1 MEADTYWKIRDYEK
15 LLAERPTLNYVRSAM
30 EEEGR
35 NVFGKARVYVD
46 DEVEKIKDNTKG
58 VEAKMKQLGIVIN
71 GDIRDLRTEI

>member
-1 MEADTYWKIRDYEK
+1 
-15 LLAERPTLNYVRSAM
+15 M

-58 VEAKMKQLGIVIN
+58 VEAKMK
-71 GDIRDLRTEI
+71 